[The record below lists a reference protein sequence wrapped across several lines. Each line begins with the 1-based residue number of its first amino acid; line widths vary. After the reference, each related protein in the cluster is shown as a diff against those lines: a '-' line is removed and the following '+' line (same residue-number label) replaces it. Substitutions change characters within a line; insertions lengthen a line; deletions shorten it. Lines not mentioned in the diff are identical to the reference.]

1 MTTNSKNIISFVK
14 KQFLFIIMA
23 IVIGLITGVFDMIFG
38 RILLLIGDIRIKYSL
53 FLIPLLPF
61 AGFFIIF
68 LYRNYGGKA
77 NGGIDLVFRVGHG
90 QDESIPKRL
99 IPLIVLTTWIS
110 HLFGGSAGREGV
122 AVQIGATI
130 SNFFSKTFEKDNRR
144 LFLMT
149 GMAAGFAGLFQTPL
163 AATLFAIEVLFVGR
177 IKLSALIP
185 VLVASY
191 TASQTSH
198 FLGLEHFEVP
208 VDISLTITPVIFV
221 KLALLGLLFGLT
233 GNFFALGLKQLKKWL
248 ADKLP
253 NPYIRIF
260 LIGSILAFTFLL
272 LHMGRYSGLGTNLI
286 AASFNGDTIFSYDW
300 LIKLALTLLTLAIG
314 FQGGEVT
321 PLFAIGSSLG
331 VILAPIFGFPLPLVA
346 ALGYVSVF
354 GSATS
359 TFLAPILIGAEVFGM
374 ENIPYFFIV
383 MVFTMSFGK
392 KNSIYGEQKY

>member
-1 MTTNSKNIISFVK
+1 MTTNSKNILIFAK
-14 KQFLFIIMA
+14 KQLLFIIMGV
-23 IVIGLITGVFDMIFG
+23 VIGLITGAFDMVFG
-38 RILLLIGDIRIKYSL
+38 RILLLIGDIRSDYPM
-53 FLIPLLPF
+53 FLIPFLGFSGLL
-61 AGFFIIF
+61 IIF
-68 LYRNYGGKA
+68 LYQYYGGKA
-77 NGGIDLVFRVGHG
+77 NGGMGLVFRVGHG
-90 QDESIPKRL
+90 QDKTIPKRL
-99 IPLIVLTTWIS
+99 IPLIILTTWVT

-130 SNFFSKTFEKDNRR
+130 SNFFTKTFEEDNRR

-163 AATLFAIEVLFVGR
+163 AATLFAIEVLFIGR
-177 IKLSALIP
+177 IRLFALVP

-208 VDISLTITPVIFV
+208 VDISLTITPILFM

-253 NPYIRIF
+253 NAYLRIF
-260 LIGSILAFTFLL
+260 LIGSILALTFLL
-272 LHMGRYSGLGTNLI
+272 LDMGRYSGLGTNLI
-286 AASFNGDTIFSYDW
+286 SASFSGGSILSYDW
-300 LIKLALTLLTLAIG
+300 LLKLVLTLLTLAVG

-331 VILAPIFGFPLPLVA
+331 VVLAPIFGLPISLVA
-346 ALGYVSVF
+346 ALGYASVF

-374 ENIPYFFIV
+374 ENLPYFFIV

-392 KNSIYGEQKY
+392 RNSIYGEQKY

>member
-1 MTTNSKNIISFVK
+1 MITFIK
-14 KQFLFIIMA
+14 KQFLFIIMGV
-23 IVIGLITGVFDMIFG
+23 IIGLVTGAFDMIFG
-38 RILLLIGDIRIKYSL
+38 RILLLIGDVRAKHPL

-61 AGFFIIF
+61 AGLFIIF
-68 LYRNYGGKA
+68 LYQYYGGKA
-77 NGGIDLVFRVGHG
+77 SGGMGLVFRVGHG
-90 QDESIPKRL
+90 QDKTIPKRL
-99 IPLIVLTTWIS
+99 IPLVIITTWMT

-130 SNFFSKTFEKDNRR
+130 SNFFSKTFEKDNRS
-144 LFLMT
+144 LFLIT

-177 IKLSALIP
+177 IRLSALTP

-208 VDISLTITPVIFV
+208 IDISLTITPIIFV
-221 KLALLGLLFGLT
+221 KLALLGFLFGLV
-233 GNFFALGLKQLKKWL
+233 GNFFAFGLKKLKNWL
-248 ADKLP
+248 IDKFP
-253 NPYIRIF
+253 NAYLRVA
-260 LIGSILAFTFLL
+260 LIGFILALTFLL
-272 LHMGRYSGLGTNLI
+272 LDMGRYSGLGTNLI
-286 AASFNGDTIFSYDW
+286 EASFNGNTIFSYDW
-300 LIKLALTLLTLAIG
+300 LLKLVLTILTLAIG

-331 VILAPIFGFPLPLVA
+331 VFLAPIFGFPIPLAA
-346 ALGYVSVF
+346 ALGYASVF

-359 TFLAPILIGAEVFGM
+359 TFLAPILIGAEIFGM
-374 ENIPYFFIV
+374 ENLPYFFIV
-383 MVFTMSFGK
+383 MVFALSFGQ